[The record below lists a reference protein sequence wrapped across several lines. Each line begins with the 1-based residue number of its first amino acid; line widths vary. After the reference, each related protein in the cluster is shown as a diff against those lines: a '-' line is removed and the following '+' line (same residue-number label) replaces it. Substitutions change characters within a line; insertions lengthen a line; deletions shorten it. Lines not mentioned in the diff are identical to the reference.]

1 MKTKTVTQYAK
12 GRAIASYASMS
23 LAARLS
29 GTDLSNLSKTVRGRR
44 NTAGGYNWK
53 QGQNVAKRGAIVTA
67 YAPTGEAMATFANL
81 DIVRNETTVRFEQ
94 VAAVI
99 SGTRKSANGLIW
111 K

>member
-1 MKTKTVTQYAK
+1 MKTKTVTQYAN

-44 NTAGGYNWK
+44 RTAGGYNWK
-53 QGQNVAKRGAIVTA
+53 QGQNVSKRNVRITA
-67 YAPTGEAMATFANL
+67 SVPTGETVATFANI
-81 DIVRNETTVRFEQ
+81 DVIRNDTTLRFDQ
-94 VAAVI
+94 VFAVL
-99 SGTRKSANGLIW
+99 SGTRKSASGLIW